1 MSGRYRTVR
10 EIASGGMGRV
20 LLCVREEGRFK
31 RLYAVKRLHPHL
43 QQDTDF
49 RAMFQ
54 DEARVA
60 GLVRHPNV
68 VSVIDVDED
77 EQGTLLVMEYID
89 GIPLTKLMKLN
100 SDDGGQLPIEVCLR
114 IALDIAEGLHAAH
127 EARDHDGRPLNLVHR
142 DLSPHN
148 VLLEWSG
155 RARITDFGIA
165 KAAGQSTSTATGVLK
180 GKLAYLAPEQVQ
192 FLPVDRRTD
201 IFALGIV
208 LYEMLT
214 GKRLFRSHGDQH
226 SGIHRILHDPAP
238 DVGEERLEVPPAIV
252 ELLFR
257 MLDRDPAERPTTA
270 AEVAAT
276 LRRTLL
282 AMDPQGDIQVSDTL
296 EALASELRSAN
307 EAATRSELSR
317 ALQTPTPVRDR
328 RYAVGIAVGVALVAL
343 ALVATAGWSLGRHEA
358 RPAEAAPADEQTALA
373 APLVAE
379 PARRP
384 AAVPIPIEA
393 PEEAV
398 MDAAVAGAPGAERVV
413 GTVDAPRSATK
424 RRRRT
429 PRRGGPPGTDDAVMA
444 AVPSEAAA
452 MQSEAAAMQ
461 TGWVE
466 W

>member
-1 MSGRYRTVR
+1 
-10 EIASGGMGRV
+10 
-20 LLCVREEGRFK
+20 
-31 RLYAVKRLHPHL
+31 
-43 QQDTDF
+43 
-49 RAMFQ
+49 
-54 DEARVA
+54 
-60 GLVRHPNV
+60 
-68 VSVIDVDED
+68 
-77 EQGTLLVMEYID
+77 
-89 GIPLTKLMKLN
+89 
-100 SDDGGQLPIEVCLR
+100 
-114 IALDIAEGLHAAH
+114 
-127 EARDHDGRPLNLVHR
+127 
-142 DLSPHN
+142 
-148 VLLEWSG
+148 
-155 RARITDFGIA
+155 
-165 KAAGQSTSTATGVLK
+165 
-180 GKLAYLAPEQVQ
+180 
-192 FLPVDRRTD
+192 
-201 IFALGIV
+201 
-208 LYEMLT
+208 
-214 GKRLFRSHGDQH
+214 
-226 SGIHRILHDPAP
+226 
-238 DVGEERLEVPPAIV
+238 
-252 ELLFR
+252 
-257 MLDRDPAERPTTA
+257 
-270 AEVAAT
+270 
-276 LRRTLL
+276 
-282 AMDPQGDIQVSDTL
+282 MDPQGDIQVSDTL

-452 MQSEAAAMQ
+452 MQ